1 MTDSEFL
8 LQVEQAFDVIERA
21 IDAAD
26 ANIEVS
32 RAGSVLT
39 LELGSGAKVIINS
52 QAPMQQIWVAG
63 RSGAYHYAYR
73 EGRWLDTRDGTE
85 LYAALSRLLN
95 TEGAGEIT
103 LTQK

>member
-8 LQVEQAFDVIERA
+8 QLVEQAFNAIERS
-21 IDAAD
+21 IDAAESD
-26 ANIEVS
+26 IEVS

-39 LELGSGAKVIINS
+39 LELGSGAKIIINS
-52 QAPMQQIWVAG
+52 QAPMQQIWVAA

-73 EGRWLDTRDGTE
+73 DGRWIDTRDDSE
-85 LYAALSRLLN
+85 LYAALSSLLS

-103 LTQK
+103 LAPQ

>member
-8 LQVEQAFDVIERA
+8 LQVGQAFDVIERA

-26 ANIEVS
+26 ADIEVS
-32 RAGSVLT
+32 RSGSVLT
-39 LELGSGAKVIINS
+39 LELGSGAKVIVNS

-73 EGRWLDTRDGTE
+73 DGRWIDTRDGTE

-103 LTQK
+103 LTPQ

>member
-26 ANIEVS
+26 ADVEVS

-39 LELGSGAKVIINS
+39 LELGSGAKVIVNS

-73 EGRWLDTRDGTE
+73 DGHWIDTRDGAE

>member
-26 ANIEVS
+26 ADIEVS

-39 LELGSGAKVIINS
+39 LELGSGAKVIVNS

-73 EGRWLDTRDGTE
+73 DGRWIDTRDGTE

-103 LTQK
+103 LAPQ